1 MQCDHCNHILSLD
14 VIIIHLVDMYKGC
27 ARTHKHNT
35 HTHIHTHT
43 FMFLCTVL
51 RSVAITNIVSSDY
64 ITMTSSLQDVP
75 TRRVSVQCVARE

>member
-1 MQCDHCNHILSLD
+1 
-14 VIIIHLVDMYKGC
+14 MYKGC

-35 HTHIHTHT
+35 HTHTYTHTYTHT

-51 RSVAITNIVSSDY
+51 RSVATITNIVSSDY